1 MKTLLFFL
9 LTSLSFNLFAAQ
21 QGPRELL
28 VEIHDQVITILER
41 DKERLSK
48 DPRYLE
54 TQLKTLVDPHVDF
67 KAMGRL
73 MLGKHWKTAS
83 AEQRERFTF
92 EFRSML
98 ARIYGKSIA
107 LYDGQNLTF
116 LPFKPGKK
124 ANLAKVQSKVNKAD
138 GTGLPIDFRLRFKA
152 SDGWKIFDISV
163 DGISLIKNY
172 KSSFQREIS
181 QYGLDGLLDNIAKR
195 GNKKKAEQAAEQAAQ

>member
-1 MKTLLFFL
+1 MKTLLFL
-9 LTSLSFNLFAAQ
+9 LLASLSFNLFAAQ

-41 DKERLSK
+41 DKDRLSK
-48 DPRYLE
+48 DPEYLE

-83 AEQRERFTF
+83 AEQRERFTL

-124 ANLAKVQSKVNKAD
+124 ANLAKVKSKVNKAD
-138 GTGLPIDFRLRFKA
+138 GTGLPIDFRLRFKE
-152 SDGWKIFDISV
+152 SDGWKIFDITV

-181 QYGLDGLLDNIAKR
+181 QVGLEGLLDNIAKR
-195 GNKKKAEQAAEQAAQ
+195 GKKKKAEQAADKAAR